1 MLNDKLDVHGR
12 YFGGKEEACK
22 AGELDY
28 LHVTSCVAYI
38 SQAGYLLAPP
48 SLTFNVI
55 YICV

>member
-38 SQAGYLLAPP
+38 SQAAYLLAC
-48 SLTFNVI
+48 SSFINI
-55 YICV
+55 